1 MAAPAKGTPLAWPL
15 GRALAVLQCAPRA
28 RTKGR
33 AVLRIRQSA
42 SKNVPATG
50 KGWER
55 FARIARPFTAEG
67 EAITNERL
75 ARSTALSQATG
86 CERHIAEALTFR
98 SPRDVA
104 RAPSPSPLRRF

>member
-1 MAAPAKGTPLAWPL
+1 ML
-15 GRALAVLQCAPRA
+15 
-28 RTKGR
+28 RTW
-33 AVLRIRQSA
+33 QSA